1 MQGEGEL
8 NKDVLVGGG
17 VHDTG
22 LQGCELDL

>member
-17 VHDTG
+17 MHDTG
-22 LQGCELDL
+22 FRGCELDL